1 MPILLSSSNII
12 INNNGL
18 NECGFLINNT
28 ANNFAPNTAI
38 GDLIIDCDTGN
49 RIHFK
54 TGSSIIPAALTI
66 TTSNIGVGTTAPTS
80 NFHIHTTTVQDIRM
94 QLTDSGTGS
103 GITDGLILRKDTA
116 HNGYLWNHEPN
127 SALIFGT
134 NNLER
139 LRINA
144 NGNVGIGTNPQELL
158 DIKTTNTALKF
169 SNENNLLLYNTEVTN
184 KTSFNIQNFKTTTN
198 TTITSTPSISS
209 TQISGL
215 PDKFM
220 TFTYTTESIAE
231 SRQTKYTI
239 TVPNDVICEILVVG
253 GGGGGCDAWTHSYGY
268 HGGGGGAGALIY
280 FKNYVLPAGTYNIYV
295 GNGGSGS
302 YGVSG
307 ASSYIQSTIRNG
319 IFIRAAGGGGGGAA
333 HRKSGDIGGSGG
345 GAGYGIGA
353 GAAVSSLNIP
363 EKIYGNS
370 GAEGYTGRGGGGGGA
385 GGVGLHALN
394 GGTGGAG
401 ISINIT
407 NTSSFYAGGGGG
419 GGGGAGGSG
428 IGGNGTGT
436 TGLPGTNDTGSGGGG
451 GWTAGGNGG
460 TGVVIIR
467 YKTNEGDPEFQLVSG
482 SSLTNGKIYKIGIY
496 NGSFQIKSLIN
507 DINDIG
513 NSFTL
518 NNGNVGVG
526 TTNPEYKLHVEG
538 TACLNGP
545 TYSITDRF
553 HYDTNLA
560 KRLNYKLNDFTTF
573 VGGTLVYNASS
584 KAFEFTRTSGDG
596 TLFQIFQNGN
606 YSAAGSL
613 QAWSDTRIKKE
624 INDIDDESALQMIL
638 AIDPKTYKYIDH
650 NRSPERVYGF
660 IAQQIRDVIPE
671 AVKLIDNIIPNIY
684 KNCVCEYNKRVY
696 IELPID
702 VLGALIRIGDGGL
715 YKIILVENE
724 YIEVNKYMESKDIP
738 DGEQFVY
745 GYEVKDFHTINKEYI
760 YTLNVCATQILSRK
774 IDEQQSKIN
783 DLEIRIAKLEVP
795 EVSEVSNES

>member
-1 MPILLSSSNII
+1 MPIQLSSSNII
-12 INNNGL
+12 INDNGL

-28 ANNFAPNTAI
+28 ENNFAPNTAI
-38 GDLIIDCDTGN
+38 GDLIIDCDTGK

-66 TTSNIGVGTTAPTS
+66 TTSNIGVGTTSPTS
-80 NFHIHTTTVQDIRM
+80 NFHIHTSTVQDIRM
-94 QLTDSGTGS
+94 QLTDSGTGTA
-103 GITDGLILRKDTA
+103 ITDGLILRKDTA

-139 LRINA
+139 LRIAADGKIGVGTITPTSNFHIHA
-144 NGNVGIGTNPQELL
+144 GTVQDIRMQLTDSGTGTEITDGLILRKDTAHNGYLWNHEPNSALIFGTSNLERLRIADNGNVTIQEALT
-158 DIKTTNTALKF
+158 IARNTSVNSL
-169 SNENNLLLYNTEVTN
+169 
-184 KTSFNIQNFKTTTN
+184 NIQNFRTIITN
-198 TTITSTPSISS
+198 TTITSTPIISS
-209 TQISGL
+209 TEMPASL
-215 PDKFM
+215 YKLM
-220 TFTYTTESIAE
+220 TFTYTTESITG
-231 SRQTKYTI
+231 SNQTKYTI
-239 TVPNDVICEILVVG
+239 TVPVDVICEILVVG
-253 GGGGGCDAWTHSYGY
+253 GGGGGCDAWKHSYGY
-268 HGGGGGAGALIY
+268 PGGGGGAGALIH

-302 YGVSG
+302 FGVSG
-307 ASSYIQSTIRNG
+307 ASSYIQSTNHNG
-319 IFIRAAGGGGGGAA
+319 IFIRAAGGDGGGSQN
-333 HRKSGDIGGSGG
+333 RKIGDNGGSGG
-345 GAGYGIGA
+345 GAGYRFDGQYG
-353 GAAVSSLNIP
+353 GAVSEFNIP
-363 EKIYGNS
+363 QNIYGNN
-370 GAEGYTGRGGGGGGA
+370 GAGGYTGQGGGGGGA
-385 GGVGLHALN
+385 GSAGRPALYSN
-394 GGTGGAG
+394 GGGGDGKSIDITG
-401 ISINIT
+401 
-407 NTSSFYAGGGGG
+407 TSVLYAGGGGG
-419 GGGGAGGSG
+419 GGNGPGGSG

-436 TGLPGTNDTGSGGGG
+436 TGLNGTNHTGSGGGG
-451 GWTAGGNGG
+451 GWDAGGNGG
-460 TGVVIIR
+460 SGIIIIK
-467 YKTNEGDPEFQLVSG
+467 YKTNENQLYVQG
-482 SSLTNGKIYKIGIY
+482 NTFL
-496 NGSFQIKSLIN
+496 NGS
-507 DINDIG
+507 
-513 NSFTL
+513 
-518 NNGNVGVG
+518 
-526 TTNPEYKLHVEG
+526 
-538 TACLNGP
+538 
-545 TYSITDRF
+545 TYSITDSF

-573 VGGTLVYNASS
+573 VGGTSNYNALS
-584 KAFEFTRTSGDG
+584 KAFEFTRTSGDVG
-596 TLFQIFQNGN
+596 LFQIFQNGN

-624 INDIDDESALQMIL
+624 INDIDDENALQMIL

-724 YIEVNKYMESKDIP
+724 YIEVDKYMESKDIS

-774 IDEQQSKIN
+774 IDERQIKIN
-783 DLEIRIAKLEVP
+783 DLEIRLARLEALN
-795 EVSEVSNES
+795 S

>member
-1 MPILLSSSNII
+1 MPIQLSSSNII
-12 INNNGL
+12 INDNGL

-28 ANNFAPNTAI
+28 ENNFAPNTAI
-38 GDLIIDCDTGN
+38 GDLIIDCDTGK

-66 TTSNIGVGTTAPTS
+66 TTSNIGVGTTSPTS
-80 NFHIHTTTVQDIRM
+80 NFHIHTATVQDIRM
-94 QLTDSGTGS
+94 QLTDSGTGT
-103 GITDGLILRKDTA
+103 GITDGLIIRKDTA
-116 HNGYLWNHEPN
+116 QNGYLWNHEPN
-127 SALIFGT
+127 SDLIFGT

-169 SNENNLLLYNTEVTN
+169 SNVNNLLLYNTEGTN

-220 TFTYTTESIAE
+220 TFTYTTEYIAG
-231 SRQTKYTI
+231 SGQTKYTI
-239 TVPNDVICEILVVG
+239 TVPVDVICEILVV
-253 GGGGGCDAWTHSYGY
+253 
-268 HGGGGGAGALIY
+268 
-280 FKNYVLPAGTYNIYV
+280 
-295 GNGGSGS
+295 
-302 YGVSG
+302 
-307 ASSYIQSTIRNG
+307 
-319 IFIRAAGGGGGGAA
+319 
-333 HRKSGDIGGSGG
+333 
-345 GAGYGIGA
+345 
-353 GAAVSSLNIP
+353 
-363 EKIYGNS
+363 
-370 GAEGYTGRGGGGGGA
+370 
-385 GGVGLHALN
+385 
-394 GGTGGAG
+394 
-401 ISINIT
+401 
-407 NTSSFYAGGGGG
+407 GGG

-436 TGLPGTNDTGSGGGG
+436 TGLPGTNNTGSGGGG

-460 TGVVIIR
+460 SGVVIIR

-518 NNGNVGVG
+518 NNGNTGIG

-538 TACLNGP
+538 TTCLNGS

-573 VGGTLVYNASS
+573 VGGTLDYNASS
-584 KAFEFTRTSGDG
+584 KAFEFTRTSGDVG
-596 TLFQIFQNGN
+596 LFQIFQNGN

-624 INDIDDESALQMIL
+624 INDIDDENALQMIL

-724 YIEVNKYMESKDIP
+724 YIEVDKYMESKDIS

-774 IDEQQSKIN
+774 IDEQQIKIN
-783 DLEIRIAKLEVP
+783 DLEIRLARLEALN
-795 EVSEVSNES
+795 S